1 MLTFPATL
9 THADASAC
17 VAHWVSQLPVGQGQ
31 VVRLDGS
38 GLQRF
43 DSSALSAVLAL
54 RRHLAGQGQTLAFDG
69 LPPRLT
75 ELATLYGVDAL
86 LAA

>member
-9 THADASAC
+9 THAEAPAC
-17 VAHWVSQLPVGQGQ
+17 VARWVDQLPA
-31 VVRLDGS
+31 GS
-38 GLQRF
+38 GPVVQLSGASLQRF

-54 RRHLAGQGQTLAFDG
+54 RRHLADKGQGLELVN
-69 LPPRLT
+69 LPRRLS
-75 ELATLYGVDAL
+75 ELATLYGVDEL

>member
-17 VAHWVSQLPVGQGQ
+17 VAHWLSQSPVGQGQ
-31 VVRLDGS
+31 VVQLCGS

-54 RRHLAGQGQTLAFDG
+54 RRHLADRGQTLALDG

-75 ELATLYGVDAL
+75 ELATLYGVDEL

>member
-9 THADASAC
+9 THADATAC
-17 VAHWVSQLPVGQGQ
+17 VAHWVSQLPMGPGQ
-31 VVRLDGS
+31 VVVLDGS

-54 RRHLAGQGQTLAFDG
+54 RRHLAGQGQTLALNG

-75 ELATLYGVDAL
+75 ELATLYGVDDL

>member
-1 MLTFPATL
+1 MPMPPPVGAL
-9 THADASAC
+9 
-17 VAHWVSQLPVGQGQ
+17 VSQLPVGQGQ

-54 RRHLAGQGQTLAFDG
+54 RRCLADRGQTLALEG

>member
-9 THADASAC
+9 THADATVC
-17 VAHWVSQLPVGQGQ
+17 VAHWVSQLPGGQGQ
-31 VVRLDGS
+31 VVRLNGS

-43 DSSALSAVLAL
+43 DSSAVSAVLAL
-54 RRHLAGQGQTLAFDG
+54 RRHLVGRGQTLALEG

-75 ELATLYGVDAL
+75 DLVTLYGVDAL

>member
-9 THADASAC
+9 THADAAAC
-17 VAHWVSQLPVGQGQ
+17 VAHWLSQSPVGQGQ
-31 VVRLDGS
+31 VVQLCGS

-54 RRHLAGQGQTLAFDG
+54 RRHLADRGQTLALDG

>member
-17 VAHWVSQLPVGQGQ
+17 VANWVSQLPVGHGQ

-43 DSSALSAVLAL
+43 DSSALSALLAL
-54 RRHLAGQGQTLAFDG
+54 RRHLTGHGQTLALDG

>member
-9 THADASAC
+9 THADAPAC
-17 VAHWVSQLPVGQGQ
+17 VAHWLSQLPVGQGQ

-43 DSSALSAVLAL
+43 DSAALSAVLAL
-54 RRHLAGQGQTLAFDG
+54 RRHLADKGQTLALAV